1 MHEVVQDSSSGIAR
15 LAQVPAKL
23 RNMAL
28 RQFAAYQQP
37 SRLRRRLKN
46 MYYTTEHYYF
56 SGQPPETLGH
66 RPEEPPLS
74 CLTQPSRARH
84 CTASCQAV
92 CTTFCTAPWS
102 LAAQGPAGGRQLL
115 ERPSA

>member
-1 MHEVVQDSSSGIAR
+1 MC

-46 MYYTTEHYYF
+46 MYYTSEHYYY
-56 SGQPPETLGH
+56 SGQPPPTLGH

-74 CLTQPSRARH
+74 CLTQPSSARL
-84 CTASCQAV
+84 CKLLCQA
-92 CTTFCTAPWS
+92 A
-102 LAAQGPAGGRQLL
+102 
-115 ERPSA
+115 SARVRL